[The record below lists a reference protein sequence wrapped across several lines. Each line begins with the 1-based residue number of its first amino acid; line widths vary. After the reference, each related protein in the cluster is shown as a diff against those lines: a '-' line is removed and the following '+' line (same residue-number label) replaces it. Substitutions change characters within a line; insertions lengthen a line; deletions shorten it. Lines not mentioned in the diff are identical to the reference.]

1 MRIMAKNHTATKE
14 QRQAGAWRKRGTKS
28 VGGGMLALTSAAVAA
43 AMLAT
48 PAALA
53 GEGTARYYSS
63 KQPYVAPAST
73 SYSAI
78 PSRYHL
84 AYTESV
90 ARHGSRGLSSYKYDA
105 LLALMAQSAAE
116 NNYAGFV
123 SPEVGKEFINNV
135 NAITAANVGNGYG
148 MLSGQGAIQHQGI
161 GERIYQRDA
170 DLFANAAKQGL
181 RVSYQS
187 SGEPRATESG
197 ENFKLGFDQASN
209 GLLANAVVAP
219 NNPADNN
226 SGKNFDKNTTTL
238 YFHKTDNPD
247 GTQKTGEA
255 KERAERYQQFVAN
268 DGGIAEAE
276 ENVTNDPSMT
286 TASHNLLSQ
295 IFTDDFLASIGKEE
309 GQRIWYNTAD
319 GTKKGAA
326 NCAAGADPAKDANAC
341 GDAKKKIASEQ
352 DAAMD
357 LYNLYII
364 AADMEQENT
373 GSHTFN
379 FDQYFQGQHAQE
391 AKTFAWSL
399 DAEDF
404 YEKGPGRAGQD
415 ETYRIAQPLLDDFFN
430 AIDTRER
437 AGTAATFRFAHAET
451 IIPFAALLK
460 LPGSQQQ
467 ASELYTYENNPW
479 RGESVTP
486 MAANV
491 QWDVVVRDGTDVSG
505 QPYQPLVRMLYNEKE
520 IGFNDSCTPIADG
533 STWYKES
540 ELKSCLNGKGTTV
553 DARLTDEE
561 GQPETP
567 GHESTP
573 DDSQK
578 APGANDANGQRKHPV
593 KSSANGGDAVK
604 LAKTGSNVTPAI
616 VATVVMVS
624 SAIFGGS
631 YARRSRRKA

>member
-28 VGGGMLALTSAAVAA
+28 VGGGMLALTSAVVAA

-135 NAITAANVGNGYG
+135 NAITAVNVGNGYG

-187 SGEPRATESG
+187 SGEPRAAESG

-309 GQRIWYNTAD
+309 GQRIWY
-319 GTKKGAA
+319 
-326 NCAAGADPAKDANAC
+326 
-341 GDAKKKIASEQ
+341 
-352 DAAMD
+352 
-357 LYNLYII
+357 
-364 AADMEQENT
+364 
-373 GSHTFN
+373 N

>member
-1 MRIMAKNHTATKE
+1 
-14 QRQAGAWRKRGTKS
+14 
-28 VGGGMLALTSAAVAA
+28 
-43 AMLAT
+43 
-48 PAALA
+48 
-53 GEGTARYYSS
+53 
-63 KQPYVAPAST
+63 
-73 SYSAI
+73 
-78 PSRYHL
+78 
-84 AYTESV
+84 
-90 ARHGSRGLSSYKYDA
+90 
-105 LLALMAQSAAE
+105 
-116 NNYAGFV
+116 
-123 SPEVGKEFINNV
+123 
-135 NAITAANVGNGYG
+135 
-148 MLSGQGAIQHQGI
+148 
-161 GERIYQRDA
+161 
-170 DLFANAAKQGL
+170 
-181 RVSYQS
+181 
-187 SGEPRATESG
+187 
-197 ENFKLGFDQASN
+197 
-209 GLLANAVVAP
+209 
-219 NNPADNN
+219 
-226 SGKNFDKNTTTL
+226 
-238 YFHKTDNPD
+238 
-247 GTQKTGEA
+247 
-255 KERAERYQQFVAN
+255 
-268 DGGIAEAE
+268 
-276 ENVTNDPSMT
+276 
-286 TASHNLLSQ
+286 
-295 IFTDDFLASIGKEE
+295 
-309 GQRIWYNTAD
+309 
-319 GTKKGAA
+319 
-326 NCAAGADPAKDANAC
+326 
-341 GDAKKKIASEQ
+341 
-352 DAAMD
+352 MD

-604 LAKTGSNVTPAI
+604 LAKPVQTCARHRGDRRDGVLRDFWRKLRAAFPPEGLFETLSRPGYGLTCNLAAAGLRSSVLHLMRCSQFPSSGLEAAHHC
-616 VATVVMVS
+616 VKVRYEVS
-624 SAIFGGS
+624 A
-631 YARRSRRKA
+631 YAAGAFRVLWR

>member
-28 VGGGMLALTSAAVAA
+28 VGGGMLALTSAVVAA

-135 NAITAANVGNGYG
+135 NAITAVNVGNGYG

-247 GTQKTGEA
+247 GTQKT
-255 KERAERYQQFVAN
+255 
-268 DGGIAEAE
+268 
-276 ENVTNDPSMT
+276 
-286 TASHNLLSQ
+286 
-295 IFTDDFLASIGKEE
+295 
-309 GQRIWYNTAD
+309 
-319 GTKKGAA
+319 GAA

>member
-1 MRIMAKNHTATKE
+1 MRIMAKNHMATKE
-14 QRQAGAWRKRGTKS
+14 QRQAGAWRKRGAKS
-28 VGGGMLALTSAAVAA
+28 VGG
-43 AMLAT
+43 
-48 PAALA
+48 
-53 GEGTARYYSS
+53 
-63 KQPYVAPAST
+63 
-73 SYSAI
+73 
-78 PSRYHL
+78 
-84 AYTESV
+84 
-90 ARHGSRGLSSYKYDA
+90 
-105 LLALMAQSAAE
+105 
-116 NNYAGFV
+116 
-123 SPEVGKEFINNV
+123 
-135 NAITAANVGNGYG
+135 G

-226 SGKNFDKNTTTL
+226 SGKDFDKNTTTL

-247 GTQKTGEA
+247 GTQKMGEA
-255 KERAERYQQFVAN
+255 KERAERYQQFVTN
-268 DGGIAEAE
+268 DEGIAEAE

-286 TASHNLLSQ
+286 TASHDLLSQ

-319 GTKKGAA
+319 GTKGAA

-341 GDAKKKIASEQ
+341 GDTKKKIASEQ

-379 FDQYFQGQHAQE
+379 FDQYFQGQHAQD

-486 MAANV
+486 MAANA
-491 QWDVVVRDGTDVSG
+491 QWDVVVRDGTDASG

-616 VATVVMVS
+616 VAAVVMVS
-624 SAIFGGS
+624 SAILGGS

>member
-1 MRIMAKNHTATKE
+1 M
-14 QRQAGAWRKRGTKS
+14 
-28 VGGGMLALTSAAVAA
+28 
-43 AMLAT
+43 
-48 PAALA
+48 
-53 GEGTARYYSS
+53 
-63 KQPYVAPAST
+63 
-73 SYSAI
+73 
-78 PSRYHL
+78 
-84 AYTESV
+84 

-373 GSHTFN
+373 GSTRSISTSTSKVSTPRRRRRLLGRLMPRTSMRR
-379 FDQYFQGQHAQE
+379 DRGAQ
-391 AKTFAWSL
+391 
-399 DAEDF
+399 
-404 YEKGPGRAGQD
+404 
-415 ETYRIAQPLLDDFFN
+415 
-430 AIDTRER
+430 
-437 AGTAATFRFAHAET
+437 
-451 IIPFAALLK
+451 
-460 LPGSQQQ
+460 
-467 ASELYTYENNPW
+467 
-479 RGESVTP
+479 
-486 MAANV
+486 
-491 QWDVVVRDGTDVSG
+491 
-505 QPYQPLVRMLYNEKE
+505 VRMRPTALPSRCST
-520 IGFNDSCTPIADG
+520 ISSMRSTRG
-533 STWYKES
+533 S
-540 ELKSCLNGKGTTV
+540 G
-553 DARLTDEE
+553 
-561 GQPETP
+561 P
-567 GHESTP
+567 
-573 DDSQK
+573 
-578 APGANDANGQRKHPV
+578 APP
-593 KSSANGGDAVK
+593 
-604 LAKTGSNVTPAI
+604 
-616 VATVVMVS
+616 
-624 SAIFGGS
+624 
-631 YARRSRRKA
+631 RRSDSHMPKPLFRLRHC

>member
-28 VGGGMLALTSAAVAA
+28 VGGGMLALTSAVVAA

-90 ARHGSRGLSSYKYDA
+90 ARHGLRGLSSYKYDA

-135 NAITAANVGNGYG
+135 NAITAVNVGNGYG

-276 ENVTNDPSMT
+276 ENVIRP
-286 TASHNLLSQ
+286 
-295 IFTDDFLASIGKEE
+295 
-309 GQRIWYNTAD
+309 
-319 GTKKGAA
+319 
-326 NCAAGADPAKDANAC
+326 
-341 GDAKKKIASEQ
+341 
-352 DAAMD
+352 
-357 LYNLYII
+357 
-364 AADMEQENT
+364 
-373 GSHTFN
+373 
-379 FDQYFQGQHAQE
+379 
-391 AKTFAWSL
+391 
-399 DAEDF
+399 
-404 YEKGPGRAGQD
+404 
-415 ETYRIAQPLLDDFFN
+415 
-430 AIDTRER
+430 
-437 AGTAATFRFAHAET
+437 
-451 IIPFAALLK
+451 
-460 LPGSQQQ
+460 
-467 ASELYTYENNPW
+467 
-479 RGESVTP
+479 
-486 MAANV
+486 
-491 QWDVVVRDGTDVSG
+491 
-505 QPYQPLVRMLYNEKE
+505 
-520 IGFNDSCTPIADG
+520 
-533 STWYKES
+533 
-540 ELKSCLNGKGTTV
+540 
-553 DARLTDEE
+553 
-561 GQPETP
+561 
-567 GHESTP
+567 
-573 DDSQK
+573 
-578 APGANDANGQRKHPV
+578 
-593 KSSANGGDAVK
+593 
-604 LAKTGSNVTPAI
+604 
-616 VATVVMVS
+616 
-624 SAIFGGS
+624 
-631 YARRSRRKA
+631 